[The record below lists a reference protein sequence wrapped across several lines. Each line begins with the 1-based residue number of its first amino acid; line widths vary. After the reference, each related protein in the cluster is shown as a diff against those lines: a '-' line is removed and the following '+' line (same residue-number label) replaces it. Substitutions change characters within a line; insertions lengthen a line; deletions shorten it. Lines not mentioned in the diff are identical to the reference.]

1 MERQKIYYR
10 KIWLKL
16 ERGIDIMTRGSQD
29 TRVKSI
35 NKELIEMADLVEKQI
50 CESLISLKNYDLEKA
65 EEIIKDDDIV
75 DEMQRRIEEE
85 CIKYIATE
93 QPLAT
98 DLRKVFTA
106 SKIVTDLERMAD
118 HAVDICKITKRIGG
132 DINSLKKS
140 SAELWVMEQ
149 KVREMIKSAI
159 DAYINE
165 DNELA
170 YKICESDNEIDA
182 FYKSLFTNLINAI
195 KVDESSI
202 QKGTQLLFVIKYLE
216 RIGDHVTNIC
226 EWTIFSKTGVYVD
239 LNE

>member
-1 MERQKIYYR
+1 
-10 KIWLKL
+10 
-16 ERGIDIMTRGSQD
+16 MTRGSQD

-65 EEIIKDDDIV
+65 EEIIKDDDKV